1 MTYRFKY
8 AAHCREKNS
17 FRLEIHWKFLEIHWK
32 IISHF
37 VERFILVRHL
47 DVKQSNWRLHKC
59 FHAIHKCFWIQN
71 SCNFIALHFFPFIY
85 ITDPS
90 LLCHVS
96 STGRCVC
103 MLKTLCPTR
112 NSLCQSLC
120 AIFVIILKQSSRKKQ
135 KKAEMKNKLSVAEE
149 KKRRSFEIQL
159 SIKVYHFHFRCI
171 LFWSSFSYLLEY
183 WIYLRVS
190 VFIVLFVFLLYR
202 APKFSLH
209 WDLFSAIFIHLF
221 IYLPENCEPWTLTL
235 RRYYSIHN
243 DIFTLSN
250 AIASN
255 WMFSQRCEV
264 VAIFSNSAPP
274 LLLPEIETAIADVHG
289 YLLKSLQKTQ
299 CNNHIEFKIH
309 FGEIHKRMHLCE
321 KKQFS
326 W

>member
-96 STGRCVC
+96 STGLCVC
-103 MLKTLCPTR
+103 VLKTLCPTR

-171 LFWSSFSYLLEY
+171 LFWSSFSYLSEY

-190 VFIVLFVFLLYR
+190 VFIVLFLFLYIVHRNFHFTEIYLAQFSFIYLFICQKIVNPERLLFDVTTLYTTIFLLYQMQLHPIECFHKD
-202 APKFSLH
+202 AKWLQSFQIQPHPSFSPK
-209 WDLFSAIFIHLF
+209 
-221 IYLPENCEPWTLTL
+221 
-235 RRYYSIHN
+235 
-243 DIFTLSN
+243 
-250 AIASN
+250 
-255 WMFSQRCEV
+255 
-264 VAIFSNSAPP
+264 
-274 LLLPEIETAIADVHG
+274 
-289 YLLKSLQKTQ
+289 
-299 CNNHIEFKIH
+299 
-309 FGEIHKRMHLCE
+309 
-321 KKQFS
+321 
-326 W
+326 

>member
-96 STGRCVC
+96 STGLCVC
-103 MLKTLCPTR
+103 VLKTLCPTR

-171 LFWSSFSYLLEY
+171 LFWSSFSYLSEY

-221 IYLPENCEPWTLTL
+221 IYLFARKLWTLNA
-235 RRYYSIHN
+235 YSS
-243 DIFTLSN
+243 T
-250 AIASN
+250 
-255 WMFSQRCEV
+255 
-264 VAIFSNSAPP
+264 
-274 LLLPEIETAIADVHG
+274 LLL
-289 YLLKSLQKTQ
+289 YTQ
-299 CNNHIEFKIH
+299 RYFYFIKCNCIQLNVFTKMRSGCNLFK
-309 FGEIHKRMHLCE
+309 
-321 KKQFS
+321 FS
-326 W
+326 PTPPSPRNRNSDCWCSWLSS